1 MDREGGYIKNS
12 TVASKPQVLLKPFHL
27 VEGFL
32 LFYFSLFTLNF
43 TNLELHA
50 YRIRIRSTR
59 EEASKY
65 FFSDQGVSAEERSK
79 NVNIPDTTTQLKLS
93 HFFIHDTLKI
103 KEQDLSHAAVTVV
116 A

>member
-1 MDREGGYIKNS
+1 MDWEGRYIKNS
-12 TVASKPQVLLKPFHL
+12 TVASKPQVLSKLFHL

-65 FFSDQGVSAEERSK
+65 FF
-79 NVNIPDTTTQLKLS
+79 PLKECLQRRGQKMLILQS
-93 HFFIHDTLKI
+93 QPHN
-103 KEQDLSHAAVTVV
+103 
-116 A
+116 